1 MYTFANQEGYTMSV
15 EEISDIWA
23 KDAKIDD
30 TNLAA
35 SAKQIPEL
43 HNKYYTMYYKEA
55 LRVKKLKYD
64 YKELELAKR
73 EWLDGSMAEEDL
85 KDLGWKPNPKKI
97 IRADMDRCIQGD
109 KDIIRLSLRIDYHS
123 ANANYLE
130 DIIKTIHSRNFIIK
144 SMIDVLKFQ
153 HGEY

>member
-1 MYTFANQEGYTMSV
+1 MSTDDIS
-15 EEISDIWA
+15 EIWS
-23 KDAKIDD
+23 KDAKIDEA
-30 TNLAA
+30 NLVAE
-35 SAKQIPEL
+35 SKKIPEL

-55 LRVKKLKYD
+55 LRVKKLRYE

-85 KDLGWKPNPKKI
+85 KERGWKVSQRKI
-97 IRADMDRCIQGD
+97 LRTDIDKYLQADP
-109 KDIIRLSLRIDYHS
+109 DIIRLSLKIDYHT
-123 ANANYLE
+123 ANADFLE
-130 DIIKTIHSRNFIIK
+130 DIIKTIHSRNFVIK

>member
-1 MYTFANQEGYTMSV
+1 MSTD
-15 EEISDIWA
+15 DIGALWS
-23 KDAKIDD
+23 KDAKIDEA
-30 TNLAA
+30 NLVGE
-35 SAKQIPEL
+35 SKKIPEL

-55 LRVKKLKYD
+55 LRVKKLRYD

-85 KDLGWKPNPKKI
+85 KERGWKPSQRKI
-97 IRADMDRCIQGD
+97 LRADID
-109 KDIIRLSLRIDYHS
+109 KYLQADPDIIRLSLKIDYHT
-123 ANANYLE
+123 ANADFLE
-130 DIIKTIHSRNFIIK
+130 DIIKTIHSRNFVIK

>member
-1 MYTFANQEGYTMSV
+1 MSTDD
-15 EEISDIWA
+15 ISAMWA
-23 KDAKIDD
+23 KDAKIDE
-30 TNLAA
+30 TNLVAE
-35 SAKQIPEL
+35 SKKIPEL

-55 LRVKKLKYD
+55 LRVKKLRYD

-85 KDLGWKPNPKKI
+85 KERGWKPYQRKVLRNDIDKYLQ
-97 IRADMDRCIQGD
+97 ADP
-109 KDIIRLSLRIDYHS
+109 DIIRLSLKIDFHT
-123 ANANYLE
+123 ANADFLE
-130 DIIKTIHSRNFIIK
+130 DIIKTVHSRNFIIK

>member
-1 MYTFANQEGYTMSV
+1 MSTDDIS
-15 EEISDIWA
+15 EIWS
-23 KDAKIDD
+23 KDAKIDEA
-30 TNLAA
+30 NLVAE
-35 SAKQIPEL
+35 SKKIPEL

-55 LRVKKLKYD
+55 LRVKKLRYD

-85 KDLGWKPNPKKI
+85 KERGWKTSQRKI
-97 IRADMDRCIQGD
+97 LRTDIDKYLQADP
-109 KDIIRLSLRIDYHS
+109 DIIRLSLKIDYHT
-123 ANANYLE
+123 ANADFLE